1 MLDYRVYLLNQQ
13 GRVDEVPRLIRCA
26 SDEDATRRARQFQ
39 QHQTVEVWQEARLVI
54 KISPPQ

>member
-26 SDEDATRRARQFQ
+26 TDEDAKRRAQQFQ
-39 QHQTVEVWQEARLVI
+39 HHQTVEVWQEARLVI
-54 KISPPQ
+54 RISPPQ